1 MEEFLKYK
9 SIQMVFEAF
18 KLVFEMNIIQAF
30 TEVLVRA
37 PILGT
42 TPCWKKYIYF
52 KIRRFWAETQLAMK

>member
-42 TPCWKKYIYF
+42 TPCWKNKKKSIL
-52 KIRRFWAETQLAMK
+52 K